1 MALEKELQTYKEKLP
16 ELKAEAG
23 KYVLIHGDKVIRTFS
38 AYEDAME
45 EGYSEF
51 GPDEPFLVKR
61 IEAIEHTHF
70 ISRFVDPCPTSV
82 SQ

>member
-1 MALEKELQTYKEKLP
+1 MALEKELETYKAKLP
-16 ELKAEAG
+16 ELIAEAG
-23 KYVLIHGDKVIRTFS
+23 KYVLIQGDQVIRTFS
-38 AYEDAME
+38 SYEDAMK

-51 GPDEPFLVKR
+51 GPDKPFLVKR

-70 ISRFVDPCPTSV
+70 ISRFVDPCRTSL